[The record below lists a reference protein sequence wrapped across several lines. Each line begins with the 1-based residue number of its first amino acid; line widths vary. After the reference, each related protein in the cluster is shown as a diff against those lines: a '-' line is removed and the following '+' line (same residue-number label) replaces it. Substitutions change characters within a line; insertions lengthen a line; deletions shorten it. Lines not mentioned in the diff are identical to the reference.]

1 MRGTR
6 RNHLGTFVYQ
16 QLTNR
21 LRTIDNDRLHTY
33 LRNARTGLEKE
44 SLRVTSE
51 GRLSQHSHPAVLG
64 STLKHPWITTDY
76 AEAMLELIT
85 PPQARATQALDFL
98 LNIESFVYQHL
109 DDELLWTTSMPCILG
124 GADDI
129 RIAEYG
135 TSNAGQMKHIYR
147 QGLAWRYGKTMQVIS
162 GVHFNY
168 SVDEAFWP
176 VWYEQENRADTAD
189 NTQNPLGL
197 RQFRDSR
204 YMGMTRN
211 MQRYGWLVIYLF
223 GSSPAICKS
232 FLGDKPMPENMQ
244 VFNQNTLYEPHG
256 TSLRMGNIGYTN
268 SKEHEKGIRVCYD
281 SVESY
286 TQSLRQAIEAPCPE
300 YSKIG
305 VKVDGK
311 YRQLNANTLQIE
323 NEYYSTVRPKQPL
336 RGMEKPV
343 DALTERGIEYIE
355 LRSVDINPF
364 DPAGLTHRQLA
375 FLEVFM
381 HFCLLQ
387 DSPTISRDERPYIDE
402 NHFLVAHQGRK
413 ADLQLPRLNNA
424 TGQVGTVNIRDW
436 ANELLDNMYAVAS
449 ILDTAHDSEDYRDA
463 VEAQRELVTHSECT
477 PSARVLEDMMA
488 NHESFFDFAQRKSQ
502 EHRDYFMKRKLS
514 TEQIER
520 FRHES
525 AESLK
530 QQKKVE
536 NNDELDFDTFLERY
550 FAGKL

>member
-1 MRGTR
+1 M
-6 RNHLGTFVYQ
+6 YQ

-44 SLRVTSE
+44 SLRVSPE
-51 GRLSQHSHPAVLG
+51 GRLSQHNHPAVLG

-85 PPQARATQALDFL
+85 PPQARATEALDFL

-109 DDELLWTTSMPCILG
+109 NDELLWTTSMPCILG

-135 TSNAGQMKHIYR
+135 TSNAGRMKHIYR

-162 GVHFNY
+162 GIHFNY
-168 SVDEAFWP
+168 SIDEQFWP
-176 VWYEQENRADTAD
+176 VWHAQEGGNSS
-189 NTQNPLGL
+189 L
-197 RQFRDSR
+197 RQFRDR
-204 YMGMTRN
+204 QYMGMTRN
-211 MQRYGWLVIYLF
+211 IQRYGWLVIYLF

-232 FLGDKPMPENMQ
+232 FLGDKAMPENIQ

-281 SVESY
+281 SVASY
-286 TQSLRQAIEAPCPE
+286 TDSLRSAIETTCPE

-305 VKVDGK
+305 IKVDGE

-336 RGMEKPV
+336 RGMEQPV
-343 DALTERGIEYIE
+343 DALSERGIEYVE

-364 DPAGLTHRQLA
+364 HPAGLTHQQLA

-387 DSPTISRDERPYIDE
+387 GSPKISSDERPYIDK

-413 ADLQLPRLNNA
+413 PDLNLHRMNSNTRSLD
-424 TGQVGTVNIRDW
+424 TVNVRSW
-436 ANELLDNMYAVAS
+436 ATELLEHMQGVAT
-449 ILDTAHDSEDYRDA
+449 ILDTAHDSDEYRQAVDA
-463 VEAQRELVTHSECT
+463 QLNLITHSEQT
-477 PSARVLEDMMA
+477 PSARVLEDMMD

-502 EHRDYFMKRKLS
+502 EHRAYFLNRTLAPELEKHFQTQS
-514 TEQIER
+514 TE
-520 FRHES
+520 
-525 AESLK
+525 SLT
-530 QQKKVE
+530 QQKQAE
-536 NNDELDFDTFLERY
+536 NNDTLDFDTFLKRY
-550 FAGKL
+550 FAGQL

>member
-1 MRGTR
+1 M
-6 RNHLGTFVYQ
+6 YQ

-21 LRTIDNDRLHTY
+21 LRTIDNDRLHSY

-44 SLRVTSE
+44 SLRVSPE
-51 GRLSQHSHPAVLG
+51 GRLSQHNHPAVLG

-85 PPQARATQALDFL
+85 PPQARATEALDFL

-124 GADDI
+124 GSDDI

-168 SVDEAFWP
+168 SIDEAFWP
-176 VWYEQENRADTAD
+176 VWRAQESNAADAT
-189 NTQNPLGL
+189 NL

-281 SVESY
+281 SLESY
-286 TQSLRQAIEAPCPE
+286 TQSLRHAIETPCPE

-305 VKVDGK
+305 IKVDGA

-343 DALTERGIEYIE
+343 DALTERGIEYVE

-364 DPAGLTHRQLA
+364 HPAGLTRRQLA

-413 ADLQLPRLNNA
+413 ADLALTRLNNA
-424 TGQVGTVNIRDW
+424 TGHMSTVNIRNW
-436 ANELLDNMYAVAS
+436 ANELLDNMQAVAS
-449 ILDTAHDSEDYRDA
+449 MLDTAHGGSDYQNA
-463 VEAQRELVTHSECT
+463 VTAQRELVIHSEYT

-488 NHESFFDFAQRKSQ
+488 NHESFFEFAQRKSQ
-502 EHRDYFMKRKLS
+502 EHRDCFMKRTLS
-514 TEQIER
+514 TEQIKR
-520 FRHES
+520 FKHES

-530 QQKKVE
+530 QQQKAE
-536 NNDELDFDTFLERY
+536 NSDTLDFDTFLERY
-550 FAGKL
+550 FIGKL

>member
-6 RNHLGTFVYQ
+6 HNHLGTFVYQ
-16 QLTNR
+16 QFTQR
-21 LRTIDNDRLHTY
+21 LHTIDADRLHPY
-33 LRNARTGLEKE
+33 LRQARTGLEKE
-44 SLRVTSE
+44 SLRVSPE
-51 GRLSQHSHPAVLG
+51 GRLSQHLHPAVLG

-85 PPQARATQALDFL
+85 PPQARAADALEFL

-109 DDELLWTTSMPCILG
+109 GDELLWTTSMPCILG

-135 TSNAGQMKHIYR
+135 TSNAGRMKHIYR

-168 SVDEAFWP
+168 SIDENFWP
-176 VWYEQENRADTAD
+176 VWHEREGKDLSLRA
-189 NTQNPLGL
+189 
-197 RQFRDSR
+197 FRDQH

-211 MQRYGWLVIYLF
+211 IQRYGWLVIYLF

-268 SKEHEKGIRVCYD
+268 SKEHEKGIHVCYD
-281 SVESY
+281 SVDSY
-286 TQSLRQAIEAPCPE
+286 TRSLRQAIETPCPD
-300 YSKIG
+300 YTQIG
-305 VKVDGK
+305 IKVDDE

-343 DALTERGIEYIE
+343 DALTKRGIEYVE

-364 DPAGLTHRQLA
+364 HPAGLTQRQLA

-387 DSPTISRDERPYIDE
+387 DSPTISKEERPHIDE
-402 NHFLVAHQGRK
+402 NHFRVAHQGRK
-413 ADLQLPRLNNA
+413 PDLQLRRLHSRTRSMEA
-424 TGQVGTVNIRDW
+424 INIRDW
-436 ANELLDNMYAVAS
+436 ATELLDQMQAVAAL
-449 ILDTAHDSEDYRDA
+449 LDQAHNSEEYRDA
-463 VEAQRELVTHSECT
+463 VTAQQNLIQHSEHT
-477 PSARVLEDMMA
+477 PAACVLEDMMS

-502 EHRDYFMKRKLS
+502 EHRDYFLKRTLPAELVTQFRQQS
-514 TEQIER
+514 TE
-520 FRHES
+520 
-525 AESLK
+525 SLA
-530 QQKKVE
+530 QQKQAE
-536 NNDELDFDTFLERY
+536 QDDTLDFDTFLAHY